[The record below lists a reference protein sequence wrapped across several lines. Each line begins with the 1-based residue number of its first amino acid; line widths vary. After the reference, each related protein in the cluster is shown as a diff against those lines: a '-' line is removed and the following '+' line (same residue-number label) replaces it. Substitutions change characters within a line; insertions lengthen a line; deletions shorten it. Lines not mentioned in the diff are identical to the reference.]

1 MPLKGVPMRCALYG
15 VDPIVD
21 LDPISWLARE
31 GGRSIFDI
39 TYSDAVQNVVN
50 DNVTA
55 DALVSRSSPVNRC
68 WRFLLAMLNNNI

>member
-15 VDPIVD
+15 LDPVVD

-50 DNVTA
+50 ENVTA
-55 DALVSRSSPVNRC
+55 DGIGQPEFAGGSM
-68 WRFLLAMLNNNI
+68 LAFSVGKAQ